1 MLVVISLFCTSFCF
15 CRVAVGLFAG
25 VSVFGIYTK
34 YGFPKFTQEYAQTIL
49 PNPLCMD
56 LFLAMVLFLMA
67 PNMFSMGPM
76 VLKAVAVFA
85 QPLLQVIF
93 CTVYCCTFFCLF
105 AWLVSWRSLSE
116 KKNYPPSL
124 RFVLYFCT
132 VVCERKTPDGAG
144 IHRADDWYVSIQCT
158 AKSVIKQL
166 MRFIICF

>member
-93 CTVYCCTFFCLF
+93 CTVYCYTFVCIF
-105 AWLVSWRSLSE
+105 AWLVCWLVKWLAFVVE
-116 KKNYPPSL
+116 KKKDLPTLSPLYS
-124 RFVLYFCT
+124 VLLYC
-132 VVCERKTPDGAG
+132 
-144 IHRADDWYVSIQCT
+144 S
-158 AKSVIKQL
+158 
-166 MRFIICF
+166 M

>member
-1 MLVVISLFCTSFCF
+1 MLKVNASCDILLCTSFCF

-67 PNMFSMGPM
+67 PNLFSMGPM

-85 QPLLQVIF
+85 QPLLQVI
-93 CTVYCCTFFCLF
+93 CYTVYCCPFVCLF
-105 AWLVSWRSLSE
+105 VCLNGMVLVVG
-116 KKNYPPSL
+116 KKDLPTPSP
-124 RFVLYFCT
+124 LYSALLYC
-132 VVCERKTPDGAG
+132 
-144 IHRADDWYVSIQCT
+144 S
-158 AKSVIKQL
+158 
-166 MRFIICF
+166 M